1 MHVKVMKIPVQN
13 PLRLLAACHFAIG
26 LVAAAVARIEVDAPF
41 DLVHILIVPLVAL
54 AASQCV
60 LVAIWGV
67 NSSSSLF
74 RRVAGMAVGAV
85 YLEAMF
91 AAGVRG
97 ELVGTATG
105 TIVFTA
111 AYLLAFRARGVSVVR
126 QATPARPEA
135 TDTQRLRFS
144 IRGLMLLT
152 AVVAILVAGAREL
165 RAIETLFYAPV
176 LGLCFAAVGQ
186 VTLWAALGSE
196 EPLWRSPAV
205 FACAPLVGAL
215 FALGVNA
222 HSAGWAYLILSMLL
236 FSAVLLA
243 SLLVMRSCGFR
254 FGKTMH
260 D

>member
-1 MHVKVMKIPVQN
+1 MHIEVIKTPLQN
-13 PLRLLAACHFAIG
+13 PLRLLAAFHFAAG
-26 LVAAAVARIEVDAPF
+26 LIAAALARIEVDAPF
-41 DLVHILIVPLVAL
+41 GLVHILIVPLVAL

-74 RRVAGMAVGAV
+74 RRLAGMAVGAV

-97 ELVGTATG
+97 ELVSTATG

-111 AYLLAFRARGVSVVR
+111 AYLLAFRAVGVSIVR
-126 QATPARPEA
+126 QATPARPQA

-152 AVVAILVAGAREL
+152 AAVAILVAGAREL
-165 RAIETLFYAPV
+165 RSIQTLFYSPV
-176 LGLCFAAVGQ
+176 LGLSFAAVGL
-186 VTLWAALGSE
+186 VTLWAALGGE

-205 FACAPLVGAL
+205 FACAPLLGAL
-215 FALGVNA
+215 YAFGVNA
-222 HSAGWAYLILSMLL
+222 HSAGWAYLILCMLL
-236 FSAVLLA
+236 YSAVLLA
-243 SLLVMRSCGFR
+243 SLLVVRSCGFR
-254 FGKTMH
+254 FRKTMH